1 MTGPEG
7 DGKRGKGIAPCKL
20 NNERT
25 RSTRRTNESFRKL
38 SEDSEMK
45 GLINSILKLGKVSMK

>member
-1 MTGPEG
+1 MTGSEG
-7 DGKRGKGIAPCKL
+7 HGKRGEGIAPCKL